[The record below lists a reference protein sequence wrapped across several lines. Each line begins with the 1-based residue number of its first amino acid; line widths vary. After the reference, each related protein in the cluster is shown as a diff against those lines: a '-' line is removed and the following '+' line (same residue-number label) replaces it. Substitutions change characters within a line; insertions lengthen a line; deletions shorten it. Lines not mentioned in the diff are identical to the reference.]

1 MNRLFY
7 FLSNPSSR
15 GQPVRLAYLCWCT
28 YGLEIIQSL
37 IYIRYLMVCFIIF
50 FWMNFILFW
59 DRTRVKKKI
68 FFSRLLVLLLFIL
81 LYVNDFVRRK
91 TGNDPPQKVINS
103 VVGPVLFFWLRLQVP
118 FFTSSNSASSS
129 FLYKISRKY

>member
-1 MNRLFY
+1 
-7 FLSNPSSR
+7 
-15 GQPVRLAYLCWCT
+15 
-28 YGLEIIQSL
+28 
-37 IYIRYLMVCFIIF
+37 
-50 FWMNFILFW
+50 MNFILFW

-68 FFSRLLVLLLFIL
+68 FFLRLLVLLLFIL

-91 TGNDPPQKVINS
+91 TGNDPPQKVIDS

-118 FFTSSNSASSS
+118 FFTSSNSDSSS

>member
-37 IYIRYLMVCFIIF
+37 IDIHYLMVCFIF
-50 FWMNFILFW
+50 FKMNFILFW

-68 FFSRLLVLLLFIL
+68 FFLRLLVLLLFIL

-118 FFTSSNSASSS
+118 FFTSSNSDSSS

>member
-1 MNRLFY
+1 
-7 FLSNPSSR
+7 
-15 GQPVRLAYLCWCT
+15 
-28 YGLEIIQSL
+28 
-37 IYIRYLMVCFIIF
+37 
-50 FWMNFILFW
+50 MNFILFW

-68 FFSRLLVLLLFIL
+68 FFLRLLVLLLFIL

-103 VVGPVLFFWLRLQVP
+103 VVGPVLFFWLQVP
-118 FFTSSNSASSS
+118 FFTSSNSDSSS